1 MPRNKRRKRNKYV
14 KSQSCRVARG
24 TRVREEKRGK
34 TTLTHP
40 YLHKRCLPHTGAALS
55 ISLSLGYRS
64 SMLMRDKGRARLT
77 AATLL
82 ANPYKIPLVRAVTE
96 MRGDEGLNCARQGCR
111 DFLGDHACRGGHA
124 ADDRADTC
132 AQAFHGTVMLELEYL
147 CELRTFL
154 VKNDGFPVLL

>member
-1 MPRNKRRKRNKYV
+1 MLNRN
-14 KSQSCRVARG
+14 RVASREERG
-24 TRVREEKRGK
+24 YGKKNEARRLWPILICINGVYRTRVR
-34 TTLTHP
+34 
-40 YLHKRCLPHTGAALS
+40 LS
-55 ISLSLGYRS
+55 PSLSLGYRS

-147 CELRTFL
+147 CGLRTFL